1 MRGLFLFIFVIPSL
15 CSLLKKKKTNA
26 AQFVIKK
33 TCYKEKFYVMPED
46 LSQESRQQLTAGL
59 LPTLNTGSSLFI

>member
-1 MRGLFLFIFVIPSL
+1 VLFI
-15 CSLLKKKKTNA
+15 KKKKTNA